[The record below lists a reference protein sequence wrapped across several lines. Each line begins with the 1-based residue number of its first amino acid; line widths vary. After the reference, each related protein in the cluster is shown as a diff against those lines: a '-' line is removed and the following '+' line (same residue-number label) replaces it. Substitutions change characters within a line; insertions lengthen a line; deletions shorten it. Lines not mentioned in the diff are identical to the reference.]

1 MGFSKFE
8 TLTGGEI
15 EMTQGTTRM
24 VTQQLRNALI
34 LGMTAFMIFGCKGR
48 EKSSSDASGETPVAQ
63 DSVDS
68 SAMNFDAQGSDS
80 GKIAGLSTV
89 YFGFDKSSLTSEA
102 RDTLKGNAEWM
113 KSNPKVS
120 IQIEGHT
127 DSRGSI
133 EYNLALGERRANAVK
148 AYLKSLGVPT
158 SRMKTISYGKER
170 PLVQGENEE
179 AWAKNRRANFVPV
192 Q

>member
-1 MGFSKFE
+1 MAYQLISSGAVTSK
-8 TLTGGEI
+8 
-15 EMTQGTTRM
+15 
-24 VTQQLRNALI
+24 QLRNVLFIGLASL
-34 LGMTAFMIFGCKGR
+34 MIFGCKGR
-48 EKSSSDASGETPVAQ
+48 DKSSSDTTTPDAGTTPVVQQ
-63 DSVDS
+63 DAAVDS
-68 SAMNFDAQGSDS
+68 SPMNFDAQGSDS
-80 GKIAGLSTV
+80 NKISGLSTV
-89 YFGFDKSSLTSEA
+89 FFDYDKSTLSSTSREA
-102 RDTLKGNAEWM
+102 LKGNAEWM
-113 KSNPKVS
+113 KKNSKVS

-148 AYLKSLGVPT
+148 SYLQTLGIPA

-170 PLVQGENEE
+170 PLVQGETEE